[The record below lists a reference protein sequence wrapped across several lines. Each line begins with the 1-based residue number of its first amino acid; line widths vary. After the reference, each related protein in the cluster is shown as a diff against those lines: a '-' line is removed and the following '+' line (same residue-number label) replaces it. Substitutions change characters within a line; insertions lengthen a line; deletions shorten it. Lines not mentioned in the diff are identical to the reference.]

1 MLSIVGSLIGFGS
14 SFLPKVM
21 DYFQDKQDKAHEL
34 SLQDK
39 VLESQLKLGVQKLEA
54 TKLEGDTK
62 EIEVIHKEH
71 RDITLKASPFF
82 VNLSASVRP
91 VITYFFFLEFV
102 LLTLAVFQGWISN
115 EQFQLLWSPEMS
127 GVWSGVICFW
137 FGSRSFNRKSHT

>member
-21 DYFQDKQDKAHEL
+21 DYFQDKQDKKHEL

-62 EIEVIHKEH
+62 EIEVIHQEH
-71 RDITLKASPFF
+71 KAITLKASKFF

-91 VITYFFFLEFV
+91 VITYCFFIEFM
-102 LLTLAVFQGWISN
+102 LLTLAVFQGWITK
-115 EQFQLLWSPEMS
+115 EQFQMIWNTDIQAVWA
-127 GVWSGVICFW
+127 GVVCVW
-137 FGSRSFNRKSHT
+137 FGSRSYNRKGHT

>member
-21 DYFQDKQDKAHEL
+21 DFFQDKQDKKHEL

-71 RDITLKASPFF
+71 RDITLKASKFF

-91 VITYFFFLEFV
+91 VITYVFFLEFM
-102 LLTLAVFQGWISN
+102 LLTLAVFRGWITK
-115 EQFQLLWSPEMS
+115 EQFQMIWNTDIQAVWA
-127 GVWSGVICFW
+127 GVVCFW
-137 FGSRSFNRKSHT
+137 FGSRSFNRKGHT

>member
-21 DYFQDKQDKAHEL
+21 DYFQDKQDKKHEL

-39 VLESQLKLGVQKLEA
+39 VLESQIKLGVQKLEA

-62 EIEVIHKEH
+62 EIEVIHQEH
-71 RDITLKASPFF
+71 KAITLKASKFF

-91 VITYFFFLEFV
+91 VITYCFFIEFM
-102 LLTLAVFQGWISN
+102 LLTLAVFQGWITK
-115 EQFQLLWSPEMS
+115 EQFQMIWNTDIQAVWA
-127 GVWSGVICFW
+127 GVVCFW
-137 FGSRSFNRKSHT
+137 FGSRSYNRKGHT

>member
-1 MLSIVGSLIGFGS
+1 MLSLLGSLLGFGT

-21 DYFQDKQDKAHEL
+21 DFFQDKQDKKHEL

-39 VLESQLKLGVQKLEA
+39 VLESQIKLGVQKLEA

-71 RDITLKASPFF
+71 RDITLKASKFF

-91 VITYFFFLEFV
+91 VITYCFFIEFM
-102 LLTLAVFQGWISN
+102 LLTLAVFQGWITK
-115 EQFQLLWSPEMS
+115 EQFQMIWNTDIQAVWA
-127 GVWSGVICFW
+127 GVVCFW
-137 FGSRSFNRKSHT
+137 FGSRSYNRKGHT

>member
-21 DYFQDKQDKAHEL
+21 DYFQDKQDKKHEL

-39 VLESQLKLGVQKLEA
+39 VLESQIKLGAQKLEA

-62 EIEVIHKEH
+62 EIEVIHQEH
-71 RDITLKASPFF
+71 KAITLKASKFF

-91 VITYFFFLEFV
+91 VITYCFFIEFM
-102 LLTLAVFQGWISN
+102 LLTLAVFQGWITK
-115 EQFQLLWSPEMS
+115 EQFQMIWNTDIQAVWA
-127 GVWSGVICFW
+127 GVVCFW
-137 FGSRSFNRKSHT
+137 FGSRSYNRKGHT